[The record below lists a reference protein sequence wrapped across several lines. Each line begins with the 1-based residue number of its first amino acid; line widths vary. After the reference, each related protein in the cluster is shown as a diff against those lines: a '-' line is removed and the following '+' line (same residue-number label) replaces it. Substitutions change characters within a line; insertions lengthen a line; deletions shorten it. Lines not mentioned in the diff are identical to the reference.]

1 MKNGKRLVNKLW
13 NACKFAAIHFDK
25 LDPLD
30 KNVQISDIESK
41 ICHKFDQWLIV
52 KLVEL
57 VNKVE
62 SDMQNYEYANAVDLI
77 EKFFWSVFCDNYLEI
92 TKTR

>member
-1 MKNGKRLVNKLW
+1 MPLSIYYL
-13 NACKFAAIHFDK
+13 ASIHFDK

-30 KNVQISDIESK
+30 KNVQIPDIESK

-57 VNKVE
+57 VDKVE
-62 SDMQNYEYANAVDLI
+62 SDMHNYEYTDVKPILI
-77 EKFFWSVFCDNYLEI
+77 LFKPIYHLFSI
-92 TKTR
+92 TWFSRT